1 MEMVEIVEDLV
12 KWRFGKTEMVEMVED
27 LVKWRLLRLL
37 KMEI

>member
-1 MEMVEIVEDLV
+1 MEMVENVEDLV
-12 KWRFGKTEMVEMVED
+12 KWRFGKTEIVED

>member
-27 LVKWRLLRLL
+27 LVKWRW
-37 KMEI
+37 